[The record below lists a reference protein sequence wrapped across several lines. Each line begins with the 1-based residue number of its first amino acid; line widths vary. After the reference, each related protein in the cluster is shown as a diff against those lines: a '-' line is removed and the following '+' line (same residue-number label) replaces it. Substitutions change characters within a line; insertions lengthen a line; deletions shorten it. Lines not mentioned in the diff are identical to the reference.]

1 MLLLALYKFSF
12 IYPVTFTLT
21 SSIDPLPLYLM
32 LQPSTV
38 NSTWVGGI
46 LSIVFLKLTQNLK
59 PLTNRGL
66 MHTTTQVRILVPVIA
81 TAAALSSTAALNSS
95 RVDSFIHIIA
105 YALWIGS
112 NVW

>member
-1 MLLLALYKFSF
+1 
-12 IYPVTFTLT
+12 
-21 SSIDPLPLYLM
+21 
-32 LQPSTV
+32 
-38 NSTWVGGI
+38 
-46 LSIVFLKLTQNLK
+46 
-59 PLTNRGL
+59 